1 MVFDAYYNSNED
13 IWKVIKKDDD
23 GYWFDH
29 IPDAGN
35 EESAKNL
42 AYVLNKQAREREDR
56 FGI

>member
-35 EESAKNL
+35 NPLPHQSAYCP
-42 AYVLNKQAREREDR
+42 A
-56 FGI
+56 